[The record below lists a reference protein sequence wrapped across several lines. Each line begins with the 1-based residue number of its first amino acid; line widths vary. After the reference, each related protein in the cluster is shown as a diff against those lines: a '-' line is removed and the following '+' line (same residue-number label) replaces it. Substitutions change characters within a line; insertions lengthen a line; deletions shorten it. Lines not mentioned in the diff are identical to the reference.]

1 MIAKSGYPPC
11 GCLGVRNN
19 LIAENFGMNQVHTGQ
34 GPKYFLD
41 IEGKE
46 IPWDQD
52 TITTEQIADL
62 GGWDI
67 SQGVIEV
74 DKDNN
79 ERTLAPGE
87 VIEIKPG
94 HGFGKKHKWKRG

>member
-1 MIAKSGYPPC
+1 MSK
-11 GCLGVRNN
+11 
-19 LIAENFGMNQVHTGQ
+19 AEQAE

-41 IEGKE
+41 IEGQE

-52 TITTEQIADL
+52 TITTEQIAEL

-87 VIEIKPG
+87 IIEIKPG

>member
-1 MIAKSGYPPC
+1 MAQPEGAAKK
-11 GCLGVRNN
+11 
-19 LIAENFGMNQVHTGQ
+19 
-34 GPKYFLD
+34 GPKYILV

-46 IPWDQD
+46 YSWDAD
-52 TITTEQIADL
+52 TITTEQIAQL

-87 VIEIKPG
+87 VIELKPG
-94 HGFGKKHKWKRG
+94 VGFGKKHKWKRG

>member
-1 MIAKSGYPPC
+1 MQMQDVESNPEVGGGRRK
-11 GCLGVRNN
+11 
-19 LIAENFGMNQVHTGQ
+19 
-34 GPKYFLD
+34 PKYLLEV
-41 IEGKE
+41 EGTTY
-46 IPWDQD
+46 PWDDD
-52 TITTEQIADL
+52 TITTEQIAQL
-62 GGWDI
+62 GGWDV

-87 VIEIKPG
+87 VVELKPG

>member
-1 MIAKSGYPPC
+1 MSK
-11 GCLGVRNN
+11 
-19 LIAENFGMNQVHTGQ
+19 AEQAQ

-41 IEGKE
+41 IEGQE

-52 TITTEQIADL
+52 TITTEQIAEL

-79 ERTLAPGE
+79 ERTLAPSE
-87 VIEIKPG
+87 IIEIKPG

>member
-1 MIAKSGYPPC
+1 MDHAEPAK
-11 GCLGVRNN
+11 
-19 LIAENFGMNQVHTGQ
+19 
-34 GPKYFLD
+34 GPKYFVD
-41 IEGKE
+41 IEGQE

-52 TITTEQIADL
+52 TITTEQIAEL
-62 GGWDI
+62 GGWDV

-74 DKDNN
+74 DNDNN

>member
-1 MIAKSGYPPC
+1 MSNP
-11 GCLGVRNN
+11 
-19 LIAENFGMNQVHTGQ
+19 EESQ
-34 GPKYFLD
+34 GPKYYLN
-41 IEGKE
+41 IEGE
-46 IPWDQD
+46 TVPWDDD
-52 TITTEQIADL
+52 TITTEQIAEL

-74 DKDNN
+74 DQHNN

-94 HGFGKKHKWKRG
+94 MGFGKKHRWKRG

>member
-1 MIAKSGYPPC
+1 MSKPEQA
-11 GCLGVRNN
+11 
-19 LIAENFGMNQVHTGQ
+19 Q

-41 IEGKE
+41 IEGQE
-46 IPWDQD
+46 IQWDQD
-52 TITTEQIADL
+52 TITTEQIAEL

-79 ERTLAPGE
+79 ERTLSPGE

>member
-1 MIAKSGYPPC
+1 MSNAQ
-11 GCLGVRNN
+11 
-19 LIAENFGMNQVHTGQ
+19 AAA
-34 GPKYFLD
+34 GPKFFLN
-41 IEGKE
+41 IEGAE
-46 IPWDQD
+46 VPWDED
-52 TITTEQIADL
+52 TITTEQIAEL

-74 DKDNN
+74 DQHNV

-94 HGFGKKHKWKRG
+94 HGFGKKHLWKRG

>member
-1 MIAKSGYPPC
+1 METGTTNLAKAKP
-11 GCLGVRNN
+11 
-19 LIAENFGMNQVHTGQ
+19 EK
-34 GPKYFLD
+34 GPKSILN
-41 IEGKE
+41 IEGE
-46 IPWDQD
+46 EFPWDED
-52 TITTEQIADL
+52 TITTEQIAQL

-74 DKDNN
+74 DQHNI

-94 HGFGKKHKWKRG
+94 HGFGKKHRWKRG

>member
-1 MIAKSGYPPC
+1 MSDELKRTEPD
-11 GCLGVRNN
+11 
-19 LIAENFGMNQVHTGQ
+19 Q
-34 GPKYFLD
+34 GPKYWVN
-41 IEGKE
+41 IECE
-46 IPWDQD
+46 TIAWPAD
-52 TITTEQIADL
+52 TITTEQIAEL
-62 GGWDI
+62 GGWDV

-74 DKDNN
+74 DQHNN